1 MSVGLP
7 VLNLNLGLGL
17 FDLLVVAL
25 VRDLGVVLLLKGL
38 LVEELLLL
46 LELELVLLLLLD
58 DWLLDS
64 GQFASTAGD
73 LSASCA

>member
-17 FDLLVVAL
+17 FNLLVVAL
-25 VRDLGVVLLLKGL
+25 VRDLGIALLLKGL

-46 LELELVLLLLLD
+46 LELELLLLLD